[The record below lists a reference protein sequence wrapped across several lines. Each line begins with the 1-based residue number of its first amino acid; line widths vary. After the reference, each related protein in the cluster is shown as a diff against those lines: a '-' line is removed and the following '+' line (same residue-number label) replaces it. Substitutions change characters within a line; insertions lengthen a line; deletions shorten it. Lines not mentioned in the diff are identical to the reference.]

1 MTKKQQEQQVFE
13 KKNFMT
19 PVKHKNFASLQR
31 VIYDN
36 MCKWKFSPVLRDIVL
51 FGVAAFETSE
61 LRKSIADI

>member
-31 VIYDN
+31 VILGYQ
-36 MCKWKFSPVLRDIVL
+36 KQ
-51 FGVAAFETSE
+51 FGLQEGASNP
-61 LRKSIADI
+61 LG